1 MSQQEF
7 FQGPQF
13 QEQEQGRPSL
23 EDDEIEYPPQPYYWS
38 TQPGKGA
45 PKDEPTSLSDES
57 MVEAD
62 HPGDYQH
69 GYAAQDN
76 VSNPIGER
84 YITPTFNVPRE
95 ESNRGTPQWQSQ
107 KQRQQFSHDGDSFEH
122 QYLPYRANNQQWSAP
137 PWARPQHRRGAAR
150 WFWLVVLGLLFMGP
164 LLHILG
170 AFLAVIGVI
179 ILTLLVPFL
188 LVAMFALPY
197 MLFRVIRGRPLPGRR
212 WPYTSSLRGPWR
224 W

>member
-23 EDDEIEYPPQPYYWS
+23 EDDDIEYSPQPYYWS

-76 VSNPIGER
+76 VSNPVGER
-84 YITPTFNVPRE
+84 YVTPTFIVPQE

-107 KQRQQFSHDGDSFEH
+107 TQRKQFSPDGDSFEY
-122 QYLPYRANNQQWSAP
+122 QYRPHRANNQQWSAP
-137 PWARPQHRRGAAR
+137 PWARPQLRRGAAR
-150 WFWLVVLGLLFMGP
+150 WFWLVVLGLIFMGP

-197 MLFRVIRGRPLPGRR
+197 MLFRAIRGRPLPGRR
-212 WPYTSSLRGPWR
+212 WPYTSSWRGTWR